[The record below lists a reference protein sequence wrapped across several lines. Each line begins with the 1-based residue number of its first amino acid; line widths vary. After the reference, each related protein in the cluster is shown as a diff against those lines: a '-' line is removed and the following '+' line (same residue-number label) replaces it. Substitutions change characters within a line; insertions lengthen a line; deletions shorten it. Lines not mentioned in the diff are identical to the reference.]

1 MSIHVFYRRNLVN
14 KICQKLL
21 NRENH
26 RFVVR
31 IVLLT
36 DKNFLLVASIE
47 VGDFDAFRAQVLCLP
62 RVEFEVM
69 GVMCC

>member
-14 KICQKLL
+14 KICQKLF
-21 NRENH
+21 NRENDQLD
-26 RFVVR
+26 VR

-36 DKNFLLVASIE
+36 DKNVFLTLNKEI
-47 VGDFDAFRAQVLCLP
+47 FIAFRAQVLCLS
-62 RVEFEVM
+62 RVAFEVM